1 MNNNSNNNNQNIM
14 NDSNIPLTHRDSN
27 NNIIQN
33 SSNRFLN
40 TYESLGSSFNS
51 ERDFNSNKN
60 LFYIKNKNKKIDD
73 IMLFNQKLENDKEM
87 NLDKNLFSFNKNK

>member
-14 NDSNIPLTHRDSN
+14 NDSNIPLTHRDS

-73 IMLFNQKLENDKEM
+73 IMLFNKKL
-87 NLDKNLFSFNKNK
+87 